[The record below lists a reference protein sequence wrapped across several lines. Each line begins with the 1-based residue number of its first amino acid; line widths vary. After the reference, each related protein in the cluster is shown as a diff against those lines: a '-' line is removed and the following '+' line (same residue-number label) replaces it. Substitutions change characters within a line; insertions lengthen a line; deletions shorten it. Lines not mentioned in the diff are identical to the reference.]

1 MSDVSYQEVK
11 DTQDKIAKLL
21 NDFQAEHKTLADG
34 AKGTNEA
41 LEKMKGDFAAL
52 SEKYQTV
59 TAAIEAEEKARK
71 EMELSIARINEHG
84 DPATIKGSAE
94 YADAF
99 VRYMVSKEGIKN
111 ELVDSEIKAHILAC
125 SGRRATDN
133 EILALKTLMVG
144 SNPDGGYLVPV
155 DRSNVI
161 KKRIFESTPMRQ
173 YATVE
178 TTSTEAKEFVLDDG
192 EFDSNKYGELDA
204 RGVTAT
210 SQIGVITIPVHN
222 QEAMPIT
229 TQKALDDVAWNLEA
243 WISGKLA
250 EKFSR
255 QENHEFMVGAAA
267 NEAQG
272 ILTLADWASLGVY
285 ERNALETR
293 ALSANPTG
301 DDLINLQ
308 SDLLEYYQG
317 NAVWMMHR
325 KTWAEVMKL
334 KDTQG
339 QYLLNPMMIFSGVAM
354 QLLGRPVVMAADMPV
369 PGVDGIPIIYGDM
382 REGYAIVDRIGMRVL
397 RDPYSVK
404 GFVQFYTTKRCGGGV
419 VNFQAIKRLRY
430 TADT

>member
-11 DTQDKIAKLL
+11 ETQDKIAKLL
-21 NDFQAEHKTLADG
+21 TDFQAEHKALVDSG
-34 AKGTNEA
+34 KGTNEA
-41 LEKMKGDFAAL
+41 LEKMKVDFAKL
-52 SEKYQTV
+52 SEDHQK
-59 TAAIEAEEKARK
+59 AMLAIEAESKARQ
-71 EMELSIARINEHG
+71 EMELSMARINENG

-99 VRYMVSKEGIKN
+99 VRYMVAKDNIKS
-111 ELVDSEIKAHILAC
+111 ELVDAEIKAHILAC
-125 SGRRATDN
+125 SGRKATDS
-133 EILALKTLMVG
+133 EIVALKTMMVG

-173 YATVE
+173 YATTE
-178 TTSTEAKEFVLDDG
+178 TTSSEAKEFVLDDG
-192 EFDSNKYGELDA
+192 EFESLKYGELDA
-204 RGVTAT
+204 RGNTAT

-222 QEAMPIT
+222 QEANPVT
-229 TQKALDDVAWNLEA
+229 TQKALDDVAWNLES

-255 QENHEFMVGAAA
+255 TENHEFMVGTGA

-272 ILTLADWASLGVY
+272 ILSLADWAALGIY

-293 ALSANPTG
+293 PLSALPSG

-334 KDTQG
+334 KDLQG
-339 QYLLNPMMIFSGVAM
+339 NYLLNPMMIFSGVAM
-354 QLLGRPVVMAADMPV
+354 QLLGRPVVMSGDMPV
-369 PGVDGIPIIYGDM
+369 PGVDGIPVIYGDM
-382 REGYAIVDRIGMRVL
+382 REGYAIVDRIGIRVL
-397 RDPYSVK
+397 RDPYTLK

-419 VNFQAIKRLRY
+419 VNFQAIKRIRY